1 MGAARISDTD
11 GNRYPSKPATVR
23 PVSSTTSPEP
33 DGGGALPAA
42 DAVVDGRSSRWDRH
56 RAQRRSELVEA
67 TLKAIRTRG
76 AGVGMDDIATLA
88 GTSKTVF
95 YRHFTD
101 RAGLYG
107 AVAERVNAS
116 ILRDISR
123 AAGDVLALAGGRA
136 EPPSAPRDLLAAAV
150 DAYLS
155 LVETDPE
162 VYRFIVAAPL
172 VPPAERTETI
182 DLASTVSQSI
192 AVHIGGLVAV
202 ALHAAGRSTAPAPTW
217 GHAVVGMVRAA
228 GDDWLRA
235 GATSSGTS
243 RETLKEQLTELIWG
257 GLSAAFP
264 APPTD
269 ITRSKE

>member
-1 MGAARISDTD
+1 VT
-11 GNRYPSKPATVR
+11 
-23 PVSSTTSPEP
+23 STTTPGP
-33 DGGGALPAA
+33 DGGAVNAA
-42 DAVVDGRSSRWDRH
+42 PVGDTAVDGRSSRWDQH
-56 RAQRRSELVEA
+56 RAQRRTELVEA

-76 AGVGMDDIATLA
+76 AGVGIDDIATSA

-123 AAGDVLALAGGRA
+123 AVGDVLALAGA
-136 EPPSAPRDLLAAAV
+136 PATPPAAPRDVLAAAV

-172 VPPAERTETI
+172 VPPSERTETI

-192 AVHIGGLVAV
+192 AVQIGGLIAV
-202 ALHAAGRSTAPAPTW
+202 ALGAAGRSTAPAPTW

-235 GATSSGTS
+235 GAASSGTS
-243 RETLKEQLTELIWG
+243 RETLKEHLTELIWG
-257 GLSAAFP
+257 GLSAVFPLP
-264 APPTD
+264 APATD
-269 ITRSKE
+269 TARSKEEPWTT

>member
-1 MGAARISDTD
+1 M
-11 GNRYPSKPATVR
+11 
-23 PVSSTTSPEP
+23 SSTTNPEP
-33 DGGGALPAA
+33 QGASLPAGES
-42 DAVVDGRSSRWDRH
+42 VVDGRSSRWDEH
-56 RAQRRSELVEA
+56 RAQRRTELVEA
-67 TLKAIRTRG
+67 TLRAIRSRG
-76 AGVGMDDIATLA
+76 AGVGIDDIATLA

-116 ILRDISR
+116 ILRDIGR
-123 AAGDVLALAGGRA
+123 AVGDVLALTGGA
-136 EPPSAPRDLLAAAV
+136 IEPTSGPRDVLGAAV

-172 VPPAERTETI
+172 VPPSERTETI

-192 AVHIGGLVAV
+192 AVQIGGLIAG
-202 ALHAAGRSTAPAPTW
+202 ALESAGRSTDPAPTW

-228 GDDWLRA
+228 GDDWLRT
-235 GATSSGTS
+235 GAASSGIS
-243 RETLKEQLTELIWG
+243 RETLKEHLTELIWG
-257 GLSAAFP
+257 GLSPFFP
-264 APPTD
+264 RPETD
-269 ITRSKE
+269 STSPQE

>member
-1 MGAARISDTD
+1 VT
-11 GNRYPSKPATVR
+11 
-23 PVSSTTSPEP
+23 STTSPQP
-33 DGGGALPAA
+33 DGASPPAA
-42 DAVVDGRSSRWDRH
+42 EAAVDGRSRRWDEH
-56 RAQRRSELVEA
+56 RAQRRTELVEA

-76 AGVGMDDIATLA
+76 AGVGIDDIATLA

-116 ILRDISR
+116 ILRDITR
-123 AAGDVLALAGGRA
+123 AVGDVLALTGGRA
-136 EPPSAPRDLLAAAV
+136 QPTSAPRDVLAAAV

-172 VPPAERTETI
+172 VPPSERTETI
-182 DLASTVSQSI
+182 DLASSVSQSI
-192 AVHIGGLVAV
+192 AVQIGGLVAV
-202 ALHAAGRSTAPAPTW
+202 ALEAAGRSTAPAPTW

-235 GATSSGTS
+235 GAASSGTS
-243 RETLKEQLTELIWG
+243 RDTLKEHLTELIWS
-257 GLSAAFP
+257 GLSAVFP
-264 APPTD
+264 TPDTPSPDTSPDSDTARDSAGP
-269 ITRSKE
+269 KE

>member
-1 MGAARISDTD
+1 M
-11 GNRYPSKPATVR
+11 
-23 PVSSTTSPEP
+23 SSTTNPVPEGGSPP
-33 DGGGALPAA
+33 VGKST
-42 DAVVDGRSSRWDRH
+42 VDGRSSRWDEH
-56 RAQRRSELVEA
+56 RAQRRTELVEA
-67 TLKAIRTRG
+67 TLRAIRSRG
-76 AGVGMDDIATLA
+76 AGVGIDDIATLA

-116 ILRDISR
+116 ILRDIGR
-123 AAGDVLALAGGRA
+123 AVGDVLALTGRA
-136 EPPSAPRDLLAAAV
+136 SALTSGPRDVLGAAV

-172 VPPAERTETI
+172 VPPSERTETI

-192 AVHIGGLVAV
+192 AVQIGDLI
-202 ALHAAGRSTAPAPTW
+202 ALALTSAGRSADPAPTW

-228 GDDWLRA
+228 GDDWLRT
-235 GATSSGTS
+235 GATSSGIS
-243 RETLKEQLTELIWG
+243 RESLKEHLTELIWG
-257 GLSAAFP
+257 GL
-264 APPTD
+264 APVFARPDPDTA
-269 ITRSKE
+269 SPQE